1 MDTKNPLLVRLTGAP
16 DFWRYTP
23 VEMKAPYL
31 KYKIIDGKKEKFS
44 WKDRPL
50 KLEEIFLEENT
61 SPLHITTGIG
71 LLLGEESETMAID
84 LDGVGADRNFERQFG
99 FPATDLPPTIC
110 TTSGRPRRKQS

>member
-44 WKDRPL
+44 MN
-50 KLEEIFLEENT
+50 IH
-61 SPLHITTGIG
+61 SPIVL
-71 LLLGEESETMAID
+71 
-84 LDGVGADRNFERQFG
+84 
-99 FPATDLPPTIC
+99 
-110 TTSGRPRRKQS
+110 SGKVYY